1 MARPETQCQGLSF
14 FASFVTDLGP
24 SFSFL
29 LWVPGQLFYLP
40 FRGTHFK
47 AIIHPF
53 ARSKMRSIPIYL
65 LFNRLFS
72 ILRSWQAI
80 YFCLVGSLLLMRN
93 AHFQT
98 EKSKKKILKWVIYL
112 PLHGKRSFWSVFR
125 THIGTRPQGGG
136 EFCMCR
142 RPHSRVVCQNF
153 VPWSTLLSHLSS
165 HQDFFSRLSRLQPSL
180 SGASR

>member
-1 MARPETQCQGLSF
+1 MSLLESRSNNGATRNTMSRSVRLCLFCNWPRTVVF
-14 FASFVTDLGP
+14 AFAS
-24 SFSFL
+24 S
-29 LWVPGQLFYLP
+29 PGQLFYLP
-40 FRGTHFK
+40 FRGSHFK

-98 EKSKKKILKWVIYL
+98 EKSKKINKSWSGSYISRCTVKGPSGVFSEPILGHDL
-112 PLHGKRSFWSVFR
+112 RGEGSF
-125 THIGTRPQGGG
+125 
-136 EFCMCR
+136 
-142 RPHSRVVCQNF
+142 VCAEGL
-153 VPWSTLLSHLSS
+153 T
-165 HQDFFSRLSRLQPSL
+165 
-180 SGASR
+180 AE